1 MYVRVHVIKKKI
13 YIRRHAERR
22 CVIPNNATSN
32 LMNSNW
38 QMNSDTRVEKE
49 EKKKGKKNST
59 NSPDPSLPKRPT
71 PLSRI
76 SSKHEKI
83 YAGNDVRASRVCSQ
97 DYAVHLIRRIL
108 ISRYNIY

>member
-32 LMNSNW
+32 NELELADELGYS
-38 QMNSDTRVEKE
+38 RRKGR
-49 EKKKGKKNST
+49 KKKGKKNST